1 MKKQK
6 VQRDRNRSI
15 GFSPEMSILEKNGHK
30 SKTWIL
36 KQRSLGELKLG
47 FFSDAGFRNPGSE

>member
-1 MKKQK
+1 MNKLKF
-6 VQRDRNRSI
+6 QRDRNRSI
-15 GFSPEMSILEKNGHK
+15 GFSPEMRVLQKNGHNR
-30 SKTWIL
+30 KTWIL